1 MALVLSYVR
10 VLMSE
15 PGRHEITEILLDLQS
30 DRVGHQAAADQL
42 FEVVYGE
49 LRRLAAGLMR
59 GERADHTLQSTA
71 LVHEAYLRLVDDSRV
86 HWQNRAHF
94 FGTAAR
100 AMRQILVDFA
110 RKRAADKRG
119 GGWQKVTFDDAL
131 GLEDASA
138 AELLDL
144 EEALRRLAEHDERMA
159 RIVELRVFGGLT
171 AKEVAHVVGL
181 SRQTVQDDWRVAK
194 MWLRHQL
201 ADGGAS

>member
-1 MALVLSYVR
+1 MWGVQ
-10 VLMSE
+10 MSE
-15 PGRHEITEILLDLQS
+15 PGRHNITQILLDLQS
-30 DRVGHQAAADQL
+30 DRVSHRAAADQL
-42 FEVVYGE
+42 FQVVYGE
-49 LRRLAAGLMR
+49 LRRLASGLMR

-71 LVHEAYLRLVDDSRV
+71 LVHEVYLRLVDDSRV

-110 RKRAADKRG
+110 RKRATDKRG
-119 GGWQKVTFDDAL
+119 GDWQRVTLDGAV
-131 GLEDASA
+131 GLEEASA
-138 AELLDL
+138 SELLDL

-171 AKEVAHVVGL
+171 AKEVAHVIGM

-201 ADGGAS
+201 ANGGVS

>member
-49 LRRLAAGLMR
+49 LRRLASGLMR
-59 GERADHTLQSTA
+59 GERAGHTLQSTA

-171 AKEVAHVVGL
+171 AKEVAHVIGL

-201 ADGGAS
+201 ADGGVS